1 MLKKAALIMAVLVLL
16 LVVPFSASAATTYHV
31 PFDLSGF
38 NTIASQS
45 DAEAPA
51 MWGHLTLSENG
62 GGVRAF
68 LPSGSTYCLQFTF
81 PAISKAPQID
91 IPVVAGDT
99 ISVSSGAFRW
109 HVAFDVS
116 AVEVI
121 YSPYGYQGV
130 GTAIASSR
138 VSVDFKA
145 GTDGEILLPSATCV
159 QSGNIGEVV
168 VRFYLKTP
176 SSGSGKVVWINN
188 SIYSG
193 FDLSIGSGQLAE
205 EKDEAGKGGNSATD
219 SITDAIPGDTAS
231 FSSALQSFASSMSYA
246 GTDAK
251 WTFPAMKI
259 PSIDGVM
266 DEITLNAEQEIDIS
280 YWVSIIPSDLLEVVQ
295 ILCTIAL
302 IFFCVKELYGTISYF
317 MVLKGGG
324 SSE

>member
-1 MLKKAALIMAVLVLL
+1 MLKKAALILPVLVLL

-38 NTIASQS
+38 DIIKSQANA
-45 DAEAPA
+45 DEPA
-51 MWGHLTLSENG
+51 MWSGATFSENG

-68 LPSGSTYCLQFTF
+68 LPSGSTYCIQFTF
-81 PAISKAPQID
+81 PSIAKEPQID
-91 IPVVAGDT
+91 IPVVSGDT
-99 ISVSSGAFRW
+99 ISISGGVYV
-109 HVAFDVS
+109 HLGFDLS
-116 AVEVI
+116 AIEVI

-130 GTAIASSR
+130 GSPLASAR
-138 VSVDFKA
+138 VSSSYVA
-145 GTDGEILLPSATCV
+145 GTDVKLSFPSATCT

-168 VRFYLKTP
+168 IRFYLKTP
-176 SSGSGKVVWINN
+176 SSGSGKVVWIRS
-188 SIYSG
+188 SIFDG

-205 EKDEAGKGGNSATD
+205 EKDEAGKRGNSATD
-219 SITDAIPGDTAS
+219 SITDVIPGDTAS

-266 DEITLNAEQEIDIS
+266 DEITLNSEQEIDIS
-280 YWVSIIPSDLLEVVQ
+280 YWVSIIPSDILEVVQ